1 MDVLIERK
9 GAIGIVTINRAEVKN
24 ALTGAMQKD
33 ITAAFD
39 EFSSDPEVRAVILT
53 GAGGEFTAGADVK
66 DIGAGGV
73 ADSVGRLAILGR
85 MVQSIY
91 NTRKPTV
98 AVVPGVCLGM
108 GWGMALACDIVL
120 AAETAR
126 FGAVFRNVGL
136 APDAGISWF
145 LPRIVGPMRAKELI
159 YSGRFVSGTEAAELG
174 LALEALPQEQLM
186 DRAMELAESMAQG
199 PTLAFALAK
208 RQFDLAS
215 TLGLGQFLEAEAS
228 TQPIASRSEDSAE
241 AVVAFREKRKPA
253 FKGR

>member
-1 MDVLIERK
+1 MDVLVERK
-9 GAIGIVTINRAEVKN
+9 GAIGIVTINRLEVKN

-39 EFSSDPEVRAVILT
+39 DFSSDPEVRAIVLT

-73 ADSVGRLAILGR
+73 ADSVGRLAVLGR

-91 NTRKPTV
+91 NARKPTV
-98 AVVPGVCLGM
+98 GVVPGVCLGM

-145 LPRIVGPMRAKELI
+145 LSRIVGPMRAKELI
-159 YSGRFVSGTEAAELG
+159 YSGRFVSGTEAAGLG
-174 LALEALPQEQLM
+174 LALESLPQEQLM
-186 DRAMELAESMAQG
+186 DRALELAESLAQG

-208 RQFDLAS
+208 RQLDLAS
-215 TLGLGQFLEAEAS
+215 TLNLGQFLEAEAS

-241 AVVAFREKRKPA
+241 AVAAFREKRKPA
-253 FKGR
+253 FRGR